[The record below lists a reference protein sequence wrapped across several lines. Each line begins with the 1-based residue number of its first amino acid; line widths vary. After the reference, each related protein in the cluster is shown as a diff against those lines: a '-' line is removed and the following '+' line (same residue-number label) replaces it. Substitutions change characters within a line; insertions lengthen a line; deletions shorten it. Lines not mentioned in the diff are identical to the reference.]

1 MDRKDTVLFV
11 DDEPYVVEGL
21 QHQLHRE
28 GYKILT
34 ATSGEEGLKIL
45 KETGVDVVV
54 SDEQMPKMRGSEFL
68 AIVCREYP
76 KTIRI
81 ILTGQASLD
90 AAIRAI
96 NEGEIYRF
104 LTKPCNPS
112 VLAQTIRQGLQFKT
126 LKKESARLLATAR
139 GQQKIISDLERDYPG
154 IAKVDRNIE
163 GVIDLEDTDIDVDAL
178 INEINSEIASFEN
191 SQGSSSEDVV

>member
-1 MDRKDTVLFV
+1 MNRKDTVLLV

-21 QHQLHRE
+21 QHQLHKE

-34 ATSGEEGLKIL
+34 ATSADEALKL
-45 KETGVDVVV
+45 LAKTAVDVVV

-68 AIVCREYP
+68 AIVCKNYP
-76 KTIRI
+76 KTVRI

-104 LTKPCNPS
+104 LTKPCNPKD
-112 VLAQTIRQGLQFKT
+112 LAQTIRQALQLNT
-126 LKKESARLLATAR
+126 LKHESARLLAAAR
-139 GQQKIISDLERDYPG
+139 GQQKILSDLEQDYPG
-154 IAKVDRNIE
+154 ISKIRESQGGEI
-163 GVIDLEDTDIDVDAL
+163 ILEDTDVDIDSL
-178 INEINSEIASFEN
+178 IEEINSEISLFEN
-191 SQGSSSEDVV
+191 RRRPTGRAD